1 MKKFLKIVIALTL
14 VITLSACSSKKATN
28 EPEKNESIINGSN
41 TVILYFSATNN
52 TKNVA
57 KYLSELTNA
66 DLIEIVPKEKYTSA
80 DLNYNDSNSRVSKE
94 HSDSSIRP
102 TIENE
107 LALENYDT
115 IFLGY
120 PIWWGEAPRIILTLL
135 DNYNLEGKNIILFAT
150 SASSGI
156 ESSVNSLIKYNEN
169 LNIITSKRFSSSAS
183 KDEVSNWLEEEHI
196 EIKTDEKG
204 AKNND

>member
-1 MKKFLKIVIALTL
+1 MKSILKIVIALTL
-14 VITLSACSSKKATN
+14 VITLSACSPKKNTN
-28 EPEKNESIINGSN
+28 EPKKNENIINGSN

-66 DLIEIVPKEKYTSA
+66 DLIEIVPKEKYTAA

-102 TIENE
+102 AIENE
-107 LALENYDT
+107 LVLENYDT

-156 ESSVNSLIKYNEN
+156 ESSVNSLRKYNKN

-196 EIKTDEKG
+196 EIKTDKKG
-204 AKNND
+204 TENND